1 MIRTPRR
8 RREEPLD
15 HAELARLLPAPGDPE
30 LSSDRLNGLEEHLM
44 TEIRNRTSDTS
55 PHTSPDTSPHT
66 SPGASPHTSPGTASD
81 ASPGASTGA
90 PPVGAHAGERAPRPA
105 RRSGRRPVLVGAAAA
120 LVLAAAGVAGLA
132 GGSGGSSGSE
142 SSGRAVAPPAGAV
155 PAPVVQVVRG
165 STAGLAGAVAD
176 ISGAAVRAELPEPGP
191 GQFLYVRS
199 EVSWMVTWDGADGK
213 NESYV
218 EKLHPREV
226 WKSPDGD
233 KGWLIEA
240 GDKAAGGD
248 GITLGDPV
256 EGDRTLNSPSYDY
269 LRTLPTNPG
278 RLLKKIYDETG
289 GMGNGPDQQAF
300 STIGDL
306 LREQVVPSKL
316 AAGLYRAAARIPG
329 VVLVDDSVDAAG
341 RHGVAIA
348 RTDETDGART
358 EWIFDRETYT
368 YLGERTVQT
377 RDAEGVRA
385 GTVRG
390 HTAVTDRAVVDA
402 VKQRPAGSAPG
413 KRPAAPVTP
422 SAGT

>member
-8 RREEPLD
+8 WREEPLD

-44 TEIRNRTSDTS
+44 TEIRNRTSDTA
-55 PHTSPDTSPHT
+55 PDT
-66 SPGASPHTSPGTASD
+66 
-81 ASPGASTGA
+81 SPGASTGA
-90 PPVGAHAGERAPRPA
+90 PPAGAHAGDRAPRPA
-105 RRSGRRPVLVGAAAA
+105 RRPGRRPVLVGAAAA

-132 GGSGGSSGSE
+132 GGSGGSSGSGGSA
-142 SSGRAVAPPAGAV
+142 SSGRAIAPPAGAV

-176 ISGAAVRAELPEPGP
+176 ISGAAARAELPEPGP

-226 WKSPDGD
+226 WMSPDGD

-240 GDKAAGGD
+240 GERAGGEG
-248 GITLGDPV
+248 GITLDDPGGL
-256 EGDRTLNSPSYDY
+256 EPSLNGPSYDY
-269 LRTLPTNPG
+269 LRTLPTDPG
-278 RLLKKIYDETG
+278 LLLKKIYDETG

-306 LREQVVPSKL
+306 LREQVVPPKL

-329 VVLVDDSVDAAG
+329 VVLVDDSVDAVG

-348 RTDETDGART
+348 RTDEVDGART

-377 RDAEGVRA
+377 RDAEGIEA

-390 HTAVTDRAVVDA
+390 RTAVTDRAVVDA
-402 VKQRPAGSAPG
+402 VKQRPAGLGDAP
-413 KRPAAPVTP
+413 P
-422 SAGT
+422 SA

>member
-15 HAELARLLPAPGDPE
+15 HAELTRLLPAPGDPE
-30 LSSDRLNGLEEHLM
+30 LSSDRLNRLEEHLM
-44 TEIRNRTSDTS
+44 TEIRNRASDTASDTS
-55 PHTSPDTSPHT
+55 PHASADTSPE
-66 SPGASPHTSPGTASD
+66 AA
-81 ASPGASTGA
+81 TGA
-90 PPVGAHAGERAPRPA
+90 PPAGAHSGDRAPRPA
-105 RRSGRRPVLVGAAAA
+105 RRPARRPVLVGAAAA
-120 LVLAAAGVAGLA
+120 LVLAAAGAAGLA
-132 GGSGGSSGSE
+132 GGSGGSGGPA

-165 STAGLAGAVAD
+165 TTAGLAGAVAD
-176 ISGAAVRAELPEPGP
+176 ISGAAARAELPEPGP

-199 EVSWMVTWDGADGK
+199 EVSWLVSWEGADGK
-213 NESYV
+213 SRSYV
-218 EKLHPREV
+218 DTIHPREV
-226 WKSPDGD
+226 WVSPDGV
-233 KGWLIEA
+233 KGWLREPYKEA
-240 GDKAAGGD
+240 VDRD
-248 GITLGDPV
+248 GITLDDP
-256 EGDRTLNSPSYDY
+256 EGGERTLNSPSYDY
-269 LRTLPTNPG
+269 LRTLPTDPG
-278 RLLKKIYDETG
+278 LLLKKIYDETG

-306 LREQVVPSKL
+306 LREQVVPPRL

-348 RTDETDGART
+348 RTDEADGART

-377 RDAEGVRA
+377 RDAEGIEA

-390 HTAVTDRAVVDA
+390 RTAVTDRAVVDA
-402 VKQRPAGSAPG
+402 VKQRPAGLGDAP
-413 KRPAAPVTP
+413 P
-422 SAGT
+422 SA